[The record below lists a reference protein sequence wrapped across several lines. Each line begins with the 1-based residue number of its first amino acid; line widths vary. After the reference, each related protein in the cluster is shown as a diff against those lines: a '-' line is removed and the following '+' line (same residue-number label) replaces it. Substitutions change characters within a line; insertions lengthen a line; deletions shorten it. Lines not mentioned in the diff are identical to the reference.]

1 MQKPAHSIFFI
12 VMLVLLI
19 GCLPRVASDIY
30 APSLP
35 AIARHFNTPI
45 HFAQWTMAIYMFGV
59 AICALIYGPLSD
71 GIGRKLPLLIGLS
84 IGAIGTVLCLL
95 APNIILLLIGRFIQ
109 GCGIGAC
116 ASLWRSIFR
125 DVFTGEDLAKYGSY
139 FTAMVTFVV
148 PAAPT
153 LGGYLQQYIGWRA
166 TFAFLTLYVITA
178 LYVVIVHYR
187 ETSQHHHYFR
197 LKPQFV
203 SQAFLHLFSSR
214 IFLGYTIS
222 VLLSYGAFFAWFT
235 IGPVLLIHFAD
246 LSPAQFGLLNLI
258 SGGFGMGLG
267 GLMNARLVKR
277 CGTHAMLQFGWGMML
292 ISGAGMLAI
301 YIALGINIAGI
312 MLCLFLFYFGTV
324 FIWPNAFACV
334 MTPFGKIAGYTGA
347 CYSALQLGGGALV
360 SAIAAH
366 IPAHTPVPFAVIIL
380 VCTSGAWAVYRC
392 VAYPMVCP
400 KARLRSS

>member
-1 MQKPAHSIFFI
+1 M
-12 VMLVLLI
+12 
-19 GCLPRVASDIY
+19 
-30 APSLP
+30 
-35 AIARHFNTPI
+35 
-45 HFAQWTMAIYMFGV
+45 
-59 AICALIYGPLSD
+59 
-71 GIGRKLPLLIGLS
+71 
-84 IGAIGTVLCLL
+84 
-95 APNIILLLIGRFIQ
+95 
-109 GCGIGAC
+109 
-116 ASLWRSIFR
+116 WRSIFR

-203 SQAFLHLFSSR
+203 YQAFLHLFSSR

-301 YIALGINIAGI
+301 YIALGIDIVGI

-366 IPAHTPVPFAVIIL
+366 IPAHTPVPFAIIIL

-392 VAYPMVCP
+392 VAYPMVRP